1 MEGLLLY
8 LLKSAGC
15 LALFYAGY
23 WLLLKN
29 DTFFV
34 LNRFYLIASVLVSFA
49 IPLIP
54 VTSPFRTVPE
64 VTYYGALPEGAIPV
78 RSLQITDILLF
89 VYLFGVGVLLFRF
102 LLQLWRLLSIIR
114 THRIERDNGFSLVLV
129 ENDTQAFSFFKYVFI
144 SKNHSVQPE
153 VQRILEHE
161 QVHIKQYHS
170 LDILLMEFVTIVQW
184 FNPFIWPYKT
194 SLKETHEYLAD
205 HGVIAQGCSTP
216 RYQLLIIEQ
225 QVGGKLFEL
234 ANNFRQSQ
242 IKRRITMMSK
252 IKSNGW
258 AKLKVL
264 LVLPLAVLLVLI
276 LAQPKVQAADNPAD
290 IFASQDQTSKEN
302 FEKKKAEYIKKL
314 KAESAEIDKKR
325 EIIKEKLAQTDDPD
339 TKKKLKQMLAEMQV
353 QEKELKMKATQ
364 LKMKDLEMQLQEAD
378 NGKDKAKLEKELA
391 KMKKALASENNG
403 KTEKKLTEKE
413 ARLKKIE
420 ELEAKI
426 EDLEKAYKKTDNP
439 EKKSKIKAML
449 KDLFAKREQLK
460 K

>member
-1 MEGLLLY
+1 MDGLLLY

-15 LALFYAGY
+15 LALFYAAY

-29 DTFFV
+29 ETFFAW
-34 LNRFYLIASVLVSFA
+34 NRFYLIFAVLASFL

-54 VTSPFRTVPE
+54 VTSPFRTAPE
-64 VTYYGALPEGAIPV
+64 ITYYGALPEGAMPAQ
-78 RSLQITDILLF
+78 SLQITDILLIL
-89 VYLFGVGVLLFRF
+89 YLLGVGLFLFR
-102 LLQLWRLLSIIR
+102 LLCQTWRILSIIR
-114 THRIERDNGFSLVLV
+114 THSIERENGFSLVLV
-129 ENDTQAFSFFKYVFI
+129 DKETQPFSFFKYIFL
-144 SKNHSVQPE
+144 SKTRTAQPE

-161 QVHIKQYHS
+161 QVHINQYHS
-170 LDILLMEFVTIVQW
+170 LDNLLMELVTIVQW
-184 FNPFIWPYKT
+184 FNPFVWPYKT

-225 QVGGKLFEL
+225 QFGGKLFEL

-264 LVLPLAVLLVLI
+264 LVLPLAMLLVLI

-290 IFASQDQTSKEN
+290 AFASQDQTSKED

-314 KAESAEIDKKR
+314 KAESVEINKKR
-325 EIIKEKLAQTDDPD
+325 ELIKKKLAATDDPD
-339 TKKKLKQMLAEMQV
+339 TKKKLKQMLAEMND
-353 QEKELKMKATQ
+353 QEKKLKMKATE
-364 LKMKDLEMQLQEAD
+364 LKMKELEMKMAETKSD
-378 NGKDKAKLEKELA
+378 KEKAKLEQELA
-391 KMKKALASENNG
+391 EMKEALAAEENG
-403 KTEKKLTEKE
+403 KTKKEYTEKE
-413 ARLKKIE
+413 AHYKELKILEEKIK
-420 ELEAKI
+420 ELES
-426 EDLEKAYKKTDNP
+426 AYEKTDNP
-439 EKKSKIKAML
+439 EKKQKIKAML
-449 KDLFAKREQLK
+449 KDLLTKREQLK